1 LETSG
6 GILRRLARQTTENP
20 DETLLQPASG

>member
-1 LETSG
+1 LEAAG
-6 GILRRLARQTTENP
+6 EVLRRLARQTTENT